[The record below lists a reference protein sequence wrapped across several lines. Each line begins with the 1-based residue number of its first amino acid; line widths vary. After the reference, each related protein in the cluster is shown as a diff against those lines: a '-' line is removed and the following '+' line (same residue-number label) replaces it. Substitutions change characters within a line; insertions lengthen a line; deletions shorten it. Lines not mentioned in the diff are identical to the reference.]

1 MMTILFE
8 GKRGT
13 AEGTG
18 SLIWCSNVGKASG
31 DDESY
36 FADLTK
42 RLYSS
47 RSYVKGAPC
56 HSEASY
62 TVGRKDLLDERKLLR
77 DQGTW
82 PARREIYASH
92 LVQHIGP
99 HRSLGRS
106 SRPD

>member
-1 MMTILFE
+1 MMTIRFD
-8 GKRGT
+8 GNRGT

-18 SLIWCSNVGKASG
+18 SLMWCSNVGKPSG

-36 FADLTK
+36 LADFTK

-47 RSYVKGAPC
+47 SSYVKGAPC
-56 HSEASY
+56 HSETSY
-62 TVGRKDLLDERKLLR
+62 MVGRKDLLDERKLLR

-99 HRSLGRS
+99 HQLLGMS
-106 SRPD
+106 NRPI